1 MKVKLLQPYSLNLEK
16 TVVAGAELEVVKSW
30 CSCSGEQYQCI
41 MPDGTQRVLYGS
53 MLEVIDET
61 PYIDWEQRRF
71 ELTKAAMQ
79 GMMAAISPERFT
91 VRISEEAVAEASV
104 KYADAVIYV
113 LKNTNVGDCF
123 TPASLKEKI
132 QEIRDLKLNSI

>member
-1 MKVKLLQPYSLNLEK
+1 MKVKLLQPYELSLEK

-30 CSCSGEQYQCI
+30 ISCNGEQYQCI
-41 MPDGTQRVLYGS
+41 MPDGTQRILYGS

-61 PYIDWEQRRF
+61 PYIDWEQRRY

-91 VRISEEAVAEASV
+91 VRIDEKAVAKASRE
-104 KYADAVIYV
+104 YADAVIEE
-113 LKNTNVGDCF
+113 LKNNPYGLCR
-123 TPASLKEKI
+123 SK
-132 QEIRDLKLNSI
+132 